1 MKPNLSGAVVSIA
14 GLLLAGGGVYA
25 MSTGWDMVQLER
37 GWSLFI
43 SGSVMLSGG
52 VVTLALGRVIAHL
65 ARLGAAQLA
74 SAAAPAKVEAT
85 ETPAPRPKAEAVA
98 PKAPVA
104 PAAPDPKRPPL
115 SQILKSLRDPPPPPP
130 DAPTE
135 VDRYEA
141 GGSTY
146 IMMSDGSVEVHG
158 PDGRHRYPSL
168 AALRAEAGLPMP

>member
-1 MKPNLSGAVVSIA
+1 MKPNLSGAVVTIA

-65 ARLGAAQLA
+65 AGLGAAQPA
-74 SAAAPAKVEAT
+74 SAVAPARAETAEA
-85 ETPAPRPKAEAVA
+85 PAPRPKAEAVP
-98 PKAPVA
+98 PKAAPA
-104 PAAPDPKRPPL
+104 PAALDPKPAPL
-115 SQILKSLRDPPPPPP
+115 SQILKSLREPPPE
-130 DAPTE
+130 APKE